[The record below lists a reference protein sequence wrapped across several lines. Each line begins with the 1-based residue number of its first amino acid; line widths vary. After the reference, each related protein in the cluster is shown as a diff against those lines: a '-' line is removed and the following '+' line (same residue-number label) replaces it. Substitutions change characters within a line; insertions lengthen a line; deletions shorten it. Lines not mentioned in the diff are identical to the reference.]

1 MVLFLIFAINIL
13 NFFSYDSFNDEMVMF
28 VVKIFNQIFSG
39 LTFIFSI
46 YFCLACLI
54 ERFPEIK
61 QGVNLE
67 IGLENKKT
75 FKQMAGFREE
85 HYLDYLQFKVY
96 SFFSPKQ
103 MQRSYW
109 KVIFLLIFDFQ
120 LMYCIMYCIINA
132 YAFLKSGSYD
142 NSSIIFYAIL
152 MLDII
157 RKSDALQNIIR
168 SITKNWLNLI
178 LFAILGLI
186 VLYLY
191 GIIIFF

>member
-1 MVLFLIFAINIL
+1 
-13 NFFSYDSFNDEMVMF
+13 
-28 VVKIFNQIFSG
+28 
-39 LTFIFSI
+39 
-46 YFCLACLI
+46 
-54 ERFPEIK
+54 
-61 QGVNLE
+61 
-67 IGLENKKT
+67 
-75 FKQMAGFREE
+75 
-85 HYLDYLQFKVY
+85 
-96 SFFSPKQ
+96 
-103 MQRSYW
+103 
-109 KVIFLLIFDFQ
+109 
-120 LMYCIMYCIINA
+120 MYCIINA